1 MTKDEAVEILKHCGA
16 EPHCVDYYHWNCTYC
31 NQRIAQNMAI
41 EALKTKPGHW
51 ANGGIEYCYCS
62 ECGTFYEKTLV
73 DQIGFDY
80 CPHCGAKMGERK
92 EE

>member
-1 MTKDEAVEILKHCGA
+1 MTKDKAIEILKHCGA
-16 EPHCVDYYHWNCTYC
+16 ENYCFDYQYRNCANC

-51 ANGGIEYCYCS
+51 ANGGLDHYRCS
-62 ECGTFYEKTLV
+62 ECGTFYEKTLI

-80 CPHCGAKMGERK
+80 CPHCGAKM
-92 EE
+92 EEK